1 MQAENKGKPTSQQ
14 KQTHLDT
21 LLETARS
28 LGVSLNV
35 WKSAETKKYEWTSLL
50 GREKR
55 ILLRKLPEQ
64 FGKIL
69 PPERVPTV
77 QRLWNVSLNI
87 RQARILH

>member
-1 MQAENKGKPTSQQ
+1 MLYWLLQADNKGKPTSQQ

-21 LLETARS
+21 LLDTARS

-55 ILLRKLPEQ
+55 ILLKKLPEK
-64 FGKIL
+64 FDKIL
-69 PPERVPTV
+69 PPERAPTI
-77 QRLWNVSLNI
+77 QKLWNVSLT
-87 RQARILH
+87 